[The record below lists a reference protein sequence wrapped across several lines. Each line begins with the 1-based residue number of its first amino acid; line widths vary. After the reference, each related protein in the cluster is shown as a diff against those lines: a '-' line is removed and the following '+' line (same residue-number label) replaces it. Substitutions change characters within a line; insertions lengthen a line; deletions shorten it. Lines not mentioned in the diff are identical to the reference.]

1 MKNIKKIDS
10 ITKFLII
17 ALVYLTSVFTVITC
31 NGQERVYELEKI
43 IFKKVN
49 EFRVSEGLSPVK
61 WNDKVY
67 DAANHHALY
76 ISKRGIQVSHYE
88 IESVYDKENFVEM
101 RRAQD
106 RIKHYYHENAYGI
119 ECIADIN
126 FVWYKGDLEKIAE
139 WTVNAWINSPDH
151 RKGLLFESPSGT
163 SLKFGAVSVL
173 KVVDIVKS
181 GWARPVLVLVN

>member
-1 MKNIKKIDS
+1 MKKL
-10 ITKFLII
+10 ITLLLTLLT
-17 ALVYLTSVFTVITC
+17 LVSFS
-31 NGQERVYELEKI
+31 QERQFELEKI

-88 IESVYDKENFVEM
+88 IKSVYDKENFVEM
-101 RRAQD
+101 ERAQD
-106 RIKHYYHENAYGI
+106 RIKHYYHENAWGV
-119 ECIADIN
+119 ECINDIN

-151 RKGLLFESPSGT
+151 RKGLLFKSPSGT
-163 SLKFGAVSVL
+163 GLKFGAVSVL
-173 KVVDIVKS
+173 KVTDS
-181 GWARPVLVLVN
+181 CEWARPVLVLVN